1 MDYNFNF
8 TQSPV
13 ENAVSDPFLP
23 NVPVPAPAAAPICD
37 LLSIPTTI
45 IDDQTIKQLTV
56 AQLMIN
62 PGFMNI
68 YNLWNTAAA
77 QLIESQRFMQDLHKE
92 NSRIYG
98 EISSLKAELQTLKIS
113 GFRYVDYCY

>member
-1 MDYNFNF
+1 MRLCTSRGFGSCSFDRTTMDYNFNF

-13 ENAVSDPFLP
+13 ENAVSDPFFP
-23 NVPVPAPAAAPICD
+23 NVPVPAPICD
-37 LLSIPTTI
+37 LISIPTPI

-56 AQLMIN
+56 TQLMIN

-77 QLIESQRFMQDLHKE
+77 QLIESQQFMQELHKE
-92 NSRIYG
+92 NSRING
-98 EISSLKAELQTLKIS
+98 EISSLK
-113 GFRYVDYCY
+113 